1 MSSTAGNA
9 PLPETSELNV
19 EVRPQTLRGFQDLL
33 PPDMLARD
41 WVVARIKK
49 VYERYG
55 FQPLD
60 TPVLESLAALVG
72 TGGEETNKQLFRLK
86 TPEGEPIAMRFD
98 LTVPFARL
106 IAQYP
111 EQLKLPFRRYHI
123 GPVFRADDPAP
134 GRFRQF
140 TQLDIDAAGS
150 SSVAVDAEMIAAMC
164 EVLREIGLNN
174 ANVAAGRPQEFLV
187 KINNRKLVDALLEGC
202 GIGELERHK
211 HVLRVVDKLD
221 KVGLDEV
228 RKELGEGRIDTS
240 GDRIR
245 GVGLSA
251 DVIDQII
258 AFVEIHEAT
267 REATLETLAARLPK
281 SDASSAALAEMREL
295 ATCLDALAVSQRDA
309 VFDPSL
315 ARGLDY
321 YTGPVYEAILPAA
334 KVGSVM
340 GGGRYDGLIARFSE
354 EPVPAAGVSV
364 GLDRLIAGLQAA
376 GKLQPADSSVQ
387 VLIVTMPGVPQPET
401 LRLAAQLRQAEIST
415 VAYFGQGKPRPR
427 DQFSYA
433 NRYEI
438 PVAVIL
444 GEDEVKRNV
453 VSVKNLRLGEWLRRN
468 ITDNEEYRMRAREA
482 QVEVSRDQLIETVRK
497 MLAWTPE
504 QEQAGQEAK

>member
-1 MSSTAGNA
+1 LSEGNA
-9 PLPETSELNV
+9 SSPEPQPSV

-33 PPDMLARD
+33 PQDMLARE
-41 WVVARIKK
+41 WVVARIKR

-140 TQLDIDAAGS
+140 TQFDIDAAGS

-164 EVLREIGLNN
+164 EVLREIGL
-174 ANVAAGRPQEFLV
+174 ANTGAADGPQEFLV

-202 GIGELERHK
+202 GIAELERHK

-228 RKELGEGRIDTS
+228 RKELGEGRIDAS

-245 GVGLSA
+245 GVGLTTE
-251 DVIDQII
+251 VIDQII
-258 AFVEIHEAT
+258 GFVGIHEPT

-281 SDASSAALAEMREL
+281 SDASAAALEEMREL
-295 ATCLDALAVSQRDA
+295 AACLDALGVSQRDA

-376 GKLQPADSSVQ
+376 GKLQTAATSVQ

-415 VAYFGQGKPRPR
+415 VAYFGEGKPRPR

-468 ITDNEEYRMRAREA
+468 ITDNEEYRRRAREA
-482 QVEVSRDQLIETVRK
+482 QVEVPRDQLVATVQK
-497 MLAWTPE
+497 MLEWKPE
-504 QEQAGQEAK
+504 QEQAAKTK

>member
-1 MSSTAGNA
+1 MESA
-9 PLPETSELNV
+9 PPSA

-33 PPDMLARD
+33 PRDMFARE
-41 WVVARIKK
+41 WVITRIKQ

-60 TPVLESLAALVG
+60 TPVLESLTTLVG

-111 EQLKLPFRRYHI
+111 EHLKLPFRRYHI

-140 TQLDIDAAGS
+140 TQFDIDAAGS
-150 SSVAVDAEMIAAMC
+150 SSVAVDAEMVSAMC
-164 EVLREIGLNN
+164 EVMRAIGLDN
-174 ANVAAGRPQEFLV
+174 AKSAPGQPQEYLI
-187 KINNRKLVDALLEGC
+187 KINNRKVVDALLQGC
-202 GIGELERHK
+202 GIQELERHK

-221 KVGLDEV
+221 KIGHEEV
-228 RKELGEGRIDTS
+228 RKELGAGRIDAS

-245 GVGLSA
+245 GVGLTA
-251 DVIDQII
+251 DVIDQIL
-258 AFVEIHEAT
+258 AFISIVADT
-267 REATLETLAARLPK
+267 REAIVEAISNHLQDSTTK
-281 SDASSAALAEMREL
+281 DQALQEMDEL
-295 ATCLDALAVSQRDA
+295 AGCLNALGVAQQDA

-340 GGGRYDGLIARFSE
+340 GGGRYDGLIGRFSE
-354 EPVPAAGVSV
+354 QSIPAAGVSV
-364 GLDRLIAGLQAA
+364 GLDRLIAGLTLA
-376 GKLQPADSSVQ
+376 GKIQTSVTSVQ
-387 VLIVTMPGVPQPET
+387 VLIVSMGAVPTGEV
-401 LRLAAQLRQAEIST
+401 LRLATELRRDGIIA
-415 VAYFGQGKPRPR
+415 VPYFGEGKPKPR

-433 NRYEI
+433 NTYDI
-438 PVAVIL
+438 PIAVIL
-444 GEDEVKRNV
+444 GEDELQKNT
-453 VSVKNLRLGEWLRRN
+453 VSVKNLRLGERLRRE
-468 ITDNEEYRMRAREA
+468 ITDNEEYRRRAREA
-482 QVEVSRDQLIETVRK
+482 QVVVPREQLLHTVCR
-497 MLAWTPE
+497 MLQQP
-504 QEQAGQEAK
+504 

>member
-1 MSSTAGNA
+1 MATENENAAAAEIPPSTC
-9 PLPETSELNV
+9 

-33 PPDMLARD
+33 PQDMFARE
-41 WVVARIKK
+41 WVITRIRR

-60 TPVLESLAALVG
+60 TPVLEHLTTLVG

-140 TQLDIDAAGS
+140 TQFDIDAAGS
-150 SSVAVDAEMIAAMC
+150 SAVAVDAEMIAAMC
-164 EVLREIGLNN
+164 EVMREIGLDNTQ
-174 ANVAAGRPQEFLV
+174 VPEGQPQEYLV

-202 GIGELERHK
+202 GIAEIERHK

-221 KVGLDEV
+221 KVGLEEV
-228 RKELGEGRIDTS
+228 RKELGEGRVDAS

-245 GVGLSA
+245 GVGLA
-251 DVIDQII
+251 PTVIDQIT
-258 AFVEIHEAT
+258 AFISIHAPT
-267 REATLETLAARLPK
+267 REGIVEALTRLLPDSATTQ
-281 SDASSAALAEMREL
+281 AALAEMQDL
-295 ATCLDALAVSQRDA
+295 AACLQALDVAQRDA

-321 YTGPVYEAILPAA
+321 YTGPVYEAVLPAA

-340 GGGRYDGLIARFSE
+340 GGGRYDGLIGRFTAE
-354 EPVPAAGVSV
+354 TIPAAGVSV
-364 GLDRLIAGLQAA
+364 GLDRFIAGLQMA
-376 GKLQPADSSVQ
+376 GKVQ
-387 VLIVTMPGVPQPET
+387 KTATSIQALVVSMPGVRDPELLKIAAE
-401 LRLAAQLRQAEIST
+401 LRAAGVTA
-415 VAYFGQGKPRPR
+415 VAYLGKAKTRPK
-427 DQFSYA
+427 DKFSYA
-433 NRYEI
+433 NTYDI
-438 PVAVIL
+438 PVAVIV
-444 GEDEVKRNV
+444 GEDELKNGV
-453 VSVKNLRLGEWLRRN
+453 VSIKNLRLGERLRRE
-468 ITDNEEYRMRAREA
+468 TTTNEEYQKLAREA
-482 QVEVSRDQLIETVRK
+482 QVVVPREQMIETVCR
-497 MLAWTPE
+497 MLE
-504 QEQAGQEAK
+504 QG